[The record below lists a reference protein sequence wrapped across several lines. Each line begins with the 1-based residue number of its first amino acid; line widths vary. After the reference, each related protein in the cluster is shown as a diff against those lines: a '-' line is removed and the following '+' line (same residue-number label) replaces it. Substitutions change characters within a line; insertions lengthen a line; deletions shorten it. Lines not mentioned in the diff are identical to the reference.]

1 MQPVARNA
9 SEPNFA
15 QASQLVLGTAQ
26 LGMSYGVANK
36 TGQPDMDTAESI
48 VAAAWEGGIREFDTA
63 QAYGESERVLGNV
76 LGALKIIGDAK
87 VITKLHPA
95 LDHKDPDTIRRA
107 LGESL
112 ARIGVSKLYG
122 LMLHREASL
131 DVWEMGL
138 GQTLQE
144 CVDAGL
150 VELLG
155 ISVYTPE
162 KALRALETDGIT
174 LVQIPSNLLDRRF
187 EEAGV
192 FRKANRRGKAI
203 YLRSIFLQGLLLM
216 LPEELPESM
225 QFVAPVLK
233 RLIAFAE
240 KVGLSVKQLALA
252 YAQAIHP
259 EAKVIFGSETVK
271 QVRENLALWATS
283 IPSDVIK
290 EVRKEFRDISET
302 ILDPRFWPI
311 R

>member
-1 MQPVARNA
+1 MP
-9 SEPNFA
+9 
-15 QASQLVLGTAQ
+15 
-26 LGMSYGVANK
+26 YGVANRI
-36 TGQPDMDTAESI
+36 GQPDVLAAESI
-48 VAAAWEGGIREFDTA
+48 VATAWEGGMREFDTA
-63 QAYGESERVLGNV
+63 RAYGESERVLGSALNS
-76 LGALKIIGDAK
+76 LGIAADAK
-87 VITKLHPA
+87 VISKFHPEI
-95 LDHKDPDTIRRA
+95 DHKDPDTLRRA

-122 LMLHREASL
+122 LMLHREAFL
-131 DVWEMGL
+131 DLWDMGL
-138 GQTLQE
+138 RKTLQGYVNE
-144 CVDAGL
+144 GL

-174 LVQIPSNLLDRRF
+174 IVQIPSNLLDRRF

-192 FRKANRRGKAI
+192 FSEANRRGKVI
-203 YLRSIFLQGLLLM
+203 YLRSVFLQGLLLM

-225 QFVAPVLK
+225 QFAAPILN
-233 RLIAFAE
+233 RLIGFAA
-240 KVGLSVKQLALA
+240 KIGLSVKQLALA
-252 YAQAIHP
+252 YAQSMHP

-283 IPSDVIK
+283 IPSDVIR
-290 EVRKEFRDISET
+290 EVREEFRDTSET

>member
-1 MQPVARNA
+1 
-9 SEPNFA
+9 
-15 QASQLVLGTAQ
+15 
-26 LGMSYGVANK
+26 MSYGVANK

-76 LGALKIIGDAK
+76 LGALKITGD
-87 VITKLHPA
+87 VRVMTKLHPEI
-95 LDHKDPDTIRRA
+95 DHKDPHTLRRA

-122 LMLHREASL
+122 LMLHREAFL
-131 DVWEMGL
+131 DLWDMGL

-144 CVDAGL
+144 YVNKGF

-162 KALRALETDGIT
+162 KALRALETDGIKI
-174 LVQIPSNLLDRRF
+174 VQIPSNLLDRRF

-192 FRKANRRGKAI
+192 FREANRRGKVI
-203 YLRSIFLQGLLLM
+203 YLRSVFLQGLLLM

-225 QFVAPVLK
+225 QFAAPILK
-233 RLIAFAE
+233 RLIGFAT

-252 YAQAIHP
+252 YAQAMHA

-271 QVRENLALWATS
+271 QLRENLALWATS
-283 IPSDVIK
+283 IPSDVVK
-290 EVRKEFRDISET
+290 EVREEFRDISET
-302 ILDPRFWPI
+302 ILDPRFWPM